1 MVKSR
6 IYLGIFL
13 IIVIELFLAKYSSI
27 GLLLIGLIIGLSS
40 EKVLEGAYAAGASGF
55 WGILICD
62 ILFIINIKFL
72 GLSLQPILGG
82 FNGFTVS
89 GNKSYLPIFYALLS
103 ETISIA
109 IAGAIGAIIRKVIG

>member
-1 MVKSR
+1 MAKSK
-6 IYLGIFL
+6 IYLGTIL
-13 IIVIELFLAKYSSI
+13 IIIIELFLAKYSSI
-27 GLLLIGLIIGLSS
+27 GLLLIGLIIGLSC
-40 EKVLEGAYAAGASGF
+40 EKVLEGAYSAGSSGF

-109 IAGAIGAIIRKVIG
+109 IAGVIGAVIRKVIG